1 MRQAL
6 TIAQKEV
13 VDGLRD
19 VRSLIASLFYA
30 LMGPAVV
37 GLVSMAT
44 RADAKPGS
52 GAEVLTG
59 MMAIF
64 TLVSAFVGGMN
75 VAMDTVAGERER
87 RSLLPLLLNP
97 VSRRNIVLG
106 KWLAVSFF
114 ALAGLVV
121 DVLGFLVVFA
131 TAGIHITAF
140 GPRIL
145 LLVTLGLFSL
155 PFLAT
160 SIQLLISTISRG
172 VKEAQTYL
180 SLIVFLP
187 MGMGMFLVFS
197 PAAKR
202 AWCRF
207 LPLVGQQLQ
216 LDALMNGR
224 EVAFFEPIVLGCLTV
239 ALAIV
244 ILLAAANRLQR
255 DEIIYG
261 N

>member
-1 MRQAL
+1 MNPAL
-6 TIAQKEV
+6 TIARKEI

-19 VRSLIASLFYA
+19 VRSVMASLFYA
-30 LMGPAVV
+30 LIGPAVV
-37 GLVSMAT
+37 GLVAMAT
-44 RADAKPGS
+44 RAN
-52 GAEVLTG
+52 AEPEAEAAVLTG
-59 MMAIF
+59 MMAVF

-97 VSRRNIVLG
+97 VSRRNVVLG

-114 ALAGLVV
+114 ALAGLLV
-121 DVLGFLVVFA
+121 DVMGFAVVFA
-131 TAGIHITAF
+131 TTGTHLSAW
-140 GPRIL
+140 GPGIL
-145 LLVTLGLFSL
+145 LPAVLGLLSL
-155 PFLAT
+155 PFLAA
-160 SIQLLISTISRG
+160 SIQLLISTVSRA

-187 MGMGMFLVFS
+187 MGIGMFLVFS
-197 PAAKR
+197 PAGKQ
-202 AWCRF
+202 AWCNF

-216 LDALMNGR
+216 LEALMKGQGIS
-224 EVAFFEPIVLGCLTV
+224 FLEPIGLGCLTV
-239 ALAIV
+239 ALAIA
-244 ILLAAANRLQR
+244 ILLVAANRLQR

>member
-1 MRQAL
+1 MHQSL
-6 TIAQKEV
+6 TIAQKEI
-13 VDGLRD
+13 VDGVRD
-19 VRSLIASLFYA
+19 VRSVLASLFYA

-44 RADAKPGS
+44 RANTKPES
-52 GAEVLTG
+52 ESAVLTG

-97 VSRRNIVLG
+97 VSRRSVVLG

-121 DVLGFLVVFA
+121 DVLGFWAVFA
-131 TAGIHITAF
+131 TSGIHFTAF
-140 GPRIL
+140 GLRIL
-145 LLVTLGLFSL
+145 PVALGLFSL
-155 PFLAT
+155 SFLAA
-160 SIQLLISTISRG
+160 SIQLLISTVCRG

-187 MGMGMFLVFS
+187 MGLGIFLVFS
-197 PAAKR
+197 PASR
-202 AWCRF
+202 RTWCDF
-207 LPLVGQQLQ
+207 LPLVGQQSQ
-216 LDALMNGR
+216 LEALVNGR
-224 EVAFFEPIVLGCLTV
+224 EVAIFEPIVLVGLTV
-239 ALAIV
+239 ALAIL
-244 ILLAAANRLQR
+244 ILLVAANQLQR

-261 N
+261 S

>member
-1 MRQAL
+1 MNGAL
-6 TIAQKEV
+6 TIAQKEI

-19 VRSLIASLFYA
+19 FRSLIAALFYA

-37 GLVSMAT
+37 GLVAMAT
-44 RADAKPGS
+44 HVNAKPE
-52 GAEVLTG
+52 AEAAVLTG
-59 MMAIF
+59 MTAVF

-97 VSRRNIVLG
+97 ISRKTVVLG

-114 ALAGLVV
+114 ACAGLLV
-121 DVLGFLVVFA
+121 DVLGFILVLA
-131 TAGIHITAF
+131 TTGVHISAAGATV
-140 GPRIL
+140 L
-145 LLVTLGLFSL
+145 LPVTLGLFSL
-155 PFLAT
+155 PFLAA
-160 SIQLLISTISRG
+160 SIQLLISTVSRA

-180 SLIVFLP
+180 SLIVFFP
-187 MGMGMFLVFS
+187 MGIGMFLVFS

-202 AWCRF
+202 AWCSVV
-207 LPLVGQQLQ
+207 PLVGQQLQ
-216 LDALMNGR
+216 LEALVNGKY
-224 EVAFFEPIVLGCLTV
+224 VAAYEPVVLSCLTV
-239 ALAIV
+239 ALAIL
-244 ILLAAANRLQR
+244 ILLVAANWSQR

>member
-1 MRQAL
+1 MHPAL
-6 TIAQKEV
+6 TIAHKEI
-13 VDGLRD
+13 VDGGRD
-19 VRSLIASLFYA
+19 VRSIVASLFYA

-44 RADAKPGS
+44 HTHAKPES
-52 GAEVLTG
+52 GAGVLTG

-64 TLVSAFVGGMN
+64 TLVAAFVGGMN

-97 VSRRNIVLG
+97 VSRRSVVAG

-114 ALAGLVV
+114 ALAGLIV
-121 DVLGFLVVFA
+121 DVLGFLLVFA
-131 TAGIHITAF
+131 TAGINIPAF
-140 GPRIL
+140 GTHRL
-145 LLVTLGLFSL
+145 LPIAMGVFAL
-155 PFLAT
+155 PFLAA

-180 SLIVFLP
+180 SLVVFLP
-187 MGMGMFLVFS
+187 MGIGMFLVFS
-197 PAAKR
+197 PAARR
-202 AWCRF
+202 AWLGV
-207 LPLVGQQLQ
+207 LPLLGQHLQ
-216 LDALMNGR
+216 MEALMNGR
-224 EVAFFEPIVLGCLTV
+224 EVAFFEPLVLGCLTV
-239 ALAIV
+239 ALAILV
-244 ILLAAANRLQR
+244 LLVAADRLQR

>member
-1 MRQAL
+1 MNPVL
-6 TIAQKEV
+6 TIARKEII
-13 VDGLRD
+13 DGVRD
-19 VRSLIASLFYA
+19 VRSVMASLFYA

-44 RADAKPGS
+44 RANAKPES
-52 GAEVLTG
+52 ESAVLTG

-75 VAMDTVAGERER
+75 IAMDTVAGERER

-97 VSRRNIVLG
+97 VSRRNVVLG

-121 DVLGFLVVFA
+121 DVLGFLIVFA
-131 TAGIHITAF
+131 TTGTHISAGP
-140 GPRIL
+140 GRL
-145 LLVTLGLFSL
+145 LPGALGLASL
-155 PFLAT
+155 PFLAA
-160 SIQLLISTISRG
+160 SVQLLISTVSRG

-187 MGMGMFLVFS
+187 MGIGMFLVFS
-197 PAAKR
+197 PAAKQ
-202 AWCRF
+202 AWCNF

-216 LDALMNGR
+216 VEALMNGQGISL
-224 EVAFFEPIVLGCLTV
+224 FEPIVLGCLTV
-239 ALAIV
+239 GLAIV

>member
-1 MRQAL
+1 MNQAF
-6 TIAQKEV
+6 TIARKEI

-19 VRSLIASLFYA
+19 VRSLVAALFYA
-30 LMGPAVV
+30 LMGPGVV
-37 GLVSMAT
+37 GLVAVAT
-44 RADAKPGS
+44 HAAAKADS
-52 GAEVLTG
+52 GVAVLTG
-59 MMAIF
+59 MMAVF

-121 DVLGFLVVFA
+121 DVVGFLVVFVA
-131 TAGIHITAF
+131 VGVRIAGIGPHIVVLA
-140 GPRIL
+140 
-145 LLVTLGLFSL
+145 LGLLSL
-155 PFLAT
+155 PFLAA
-160 SIQLLISTISRG
+160 SAQLLISTVSRG

-187 MGMGMFLVFS
+187 MGIGMFLVFS
-197 PAAKR
+197 PAAQR
-202 AWCRF
+202 AWCNF

-216 LDALMNGR
+216 VEAVMTGHGIP
-224 EVAFFEPIVLGCLTV
+224 VVEPVVLGYLTIS
-239 ALAIV
+239 LAV
-244 ILLAAANRLQR
+244 LFLLVAANRLQH